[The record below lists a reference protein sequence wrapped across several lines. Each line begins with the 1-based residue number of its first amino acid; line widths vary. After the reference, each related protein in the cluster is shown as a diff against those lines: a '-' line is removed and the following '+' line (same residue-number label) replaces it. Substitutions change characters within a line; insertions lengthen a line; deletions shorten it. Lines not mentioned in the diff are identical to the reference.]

1 MDSLA
6 LRELRQLG
14 VGYLLL
20 LFTLKALVH
29 LALAGGHGIFEHPAM
44 PEEPG
49 KASVWRL
56 PLVRFLLSCGD
67 FRMVTLAQ
75 GLWGAP
81 TPKPTAKHLRPWQPA
96 TSDGDWTGRSG
107 SVGYDQIEGV
117 PTHQPYV
124 LALAPPFLRFIVR
137 MPPVI
142 PERDHSREFTSQ
154 CECMEVT
161 ADG

>member
-20 LFTLKALVH
+20 LFTLKAL
-29 LALAGGHGIFEHPAM
+29 GHCIFEHPAM

-56 PLVRFLLSCGD
+56 PLVRFLLSWPD

-81 TPKPTAKHLRPWQPA
+81 TPKPTAKHFRPWQPA

-117 PTHQPYV
+117 PAS
-124 LALAPPFLRFIVR
+124 LMCWLWLRLSCGSSCACHR
-137 MPPVI
+137 
-142 PERDHSREFTSQ
+142 
-154 CECMEVT
+154 
-161 ADG
+161 

>member
-20 LFTLKALVH
+20 LFTLKAL
-29 LALAGGHGIFEHPAM
+29 GHGIFELPAM

-56 PLVRFLLSCGD
+56 PLVRFLLSWPD

-81 TPKPTAKHLRPWQPA
+81 TPKPTAKHFRPWQPA
-96 TSDGDWTGRSG
+96 TSDGDWTGRGQWATTKFKEYPPALCAGFG
-107 SVGYDQIEGV
+107 SAFLAVHRAHATGDTLEALERS
-117 PTHQPYV
+117 QP
-124 LALAPPFLRFIVR
+124 
-137 MPPVI
+137 
-142 PERDHSREFTSQ
+142 
-154 CECMEVT
+154 
-161 ADG
+161 